1 MRHDT
6 LNEVSLPSL
15 YATFAKAG
23 LIGRLL
29 DLARDEDL
37 GVGGDVTSRAC
48 GDSSHLSARVV
59 ARRACV
65 VSGLAAMD
73 DLRARFAPGTNMTRL
88 AKDGDCV
95 EVGRPVA
102 IVEGPQHEVMALER
116 TLLNLL
122 GRLSGIA
129 TLTAEFVRQ
138 VPGESVAGLYDTRKT
153 TPGLRVLEKYAVRC
167 GGGKC
172 HRLGLHDAVLIKD
185 NHLAG
190 VQVADLA
197 GFVRA
202 ASERARAADS
212 PAFIEVEVDTH
223 EQLAALL
230 TLHPGVIDIV
240 LLDNMSIAGLRHACR
255 MRDQA
260 NTALELEASGGV
272 RIDTV
277 KDIASTGV
285 NRISV
290 GALTHQAVSI
300 DFGLDL

>member
-15 YATFAKAG
+15 YASFAKTG

-59 ARRACV
+59 ARQACV

-73 DLRARFAPGTNMTRL
+73 DLRARFAPGTNVTRL
-88 AKDGDCV
+88 VRDGNA
-95 EVGRPVA
+95 VGAGLVVA
-102 IVEGPQHEVMALER
+102 AVEGPGCEVVALER
-116 TLLNLL
+116 TFLNLL

-138 VPGESVAGLYDTRKT
+138 IPGESVAGLYDTRKT

-190 VQVADLA
+190 VEVADLA

-202 ASERARAADS
+202 ASERAKAADS

-230 TLHPGVIDIV
+230 TLPAGVIDIV
-240 LLDNMSIAGLRHACR
+240 LLDNMDVVALRAACR
-255 MRDQA
+255 MRDHA
-260 NTALELEASGGV
+260 NPSLELEASGGV

-277 KDIASTGV
+277 RDIASTGV

-300 DFGLDL
+300 DFGLDV